1 MTKTVQHTDFLLIGV
16 SLLLLFAASLT
27 GAEEAT
33 CTDDSLPPAMLGND
47 KAQIET
53 LLKQGTDCA
62 REGKLEKAITL
73 FSDVIRRAP
82 TNSVAY
88 LNRGSAEIGLGEIE
102 QALGDYTTA
111 ISLQPDLA
119 EAWYDRGTTFAH
131 MRRFERAIG
140 DFTETIRLKP
150 DFSLALCNR
159 AFANFELNRYD
170 DALADYTLAIGQAS
184 SLTYCYFGRCN
195 LFLTIGEYQKA
206 VDDFTEAL
214 SHQARDALVS
224 AERRPTKLSASV
236 TTLSMI
242 FAPRWMQ
249 IRTSK
254 VRERASPASPRNKNS
269 QIAKVSNRSRAA
281 NPS

>member
-1 MTKTVQHTDFLLIGV
+1 
-16 SLLLLFAASLT
+16 
-27 GAEEAT
+27 
-33 CTDDSLPPAMLGND
+33 
-47 KAQIET
+47 
-53 LLKQGTDCA
+53 
-62 REGKLEKAITL
+62 
-73 FSDVIRRAP
+73 
-82 TNSVAY
+82 
-88 LNRGSAEIGLGEIE
+88 
-102 QALGDYTTA
+102 
-111 ISLQPDLA
+111 
-119 EAWYDRGTTFAH
+119 

-170 DALADYTLAIGQAS
+170 DALADYTLAIGQVS
-184 SLTYCYFGRCN
+184 SLTYCYFGRGN

-214 SHQARDALVS
+214 SRHATHSSLA

-242 FAPRWMQ
+242 FAPCWMQ

-254 VRERASPASPRNKNS
+254 VRERGRPPHRGTKT
-269 QIAKVSNRSRAA
+269 VR
-281 NPS
+281 

>member
-27 GAEEAT
+27 GAEAAT
-33 CTDDSLPPAMLGND
+33 CTDDLLPPAMLGND

-62 REGKLEKAITL
+62 REGN
-73 FSDVIRRAP
+73 RRAP

-131 MRRFERAIG
+131 MRRFEGPSVIS
-140 DFTETIRLKP
+140 LK
-150 DFSLALCNR
+150 
-159 AFANFELNRYD
+159 
-170 DALADYTLAIGQAS
+170 
-184 SLTYCYFGRCN
+184 
-195 LFLTIGEYQKA
+195 
-206 VDDFTEAL
+206 
-214 SHQARDALVS
+214 
-224 AERRPTKLSASV
+224 
-236 TTLSMI
+236 
-242 FAPRWMQ
+242 
-249 IRTSK
+249 
-254 VRERASPASPRNKNS
+254 
-269 QIAKVSNRSRAA
+269 RSD
-281 NPS
+281 